1 MQRVPVVEGWRF
13 EEGQL
18 LVAFDCSVQQAQH
31 DKAKAELE
39 AAEATLRANQQLLEL
54 NSIGQLELDL
64 SRSAVSRA
72 GAEAQMQR
80 AILSK
85 CRVLAPYAGRVAE
98 QKVRE
103 QQFVQAGQP
112 LLEILDD
119 SVMELEFLVPSSWLV
134 WLKVGQRLRVQID
147 ETKRSYPARFTR
159 IGARADPVS
168 QSVKVAAAIDG
179 RFPELVAGMSGR
191 ILASRP

>member
-1 MQRVPVVEGWRF
+1 
-13 EEGQL
+13 
-18 LVAFDCSVQQAQH
+18 
-31 DKAKAELE
+31 
-39 AAEATLRANQQLLEL
+39 
-54 NSIGQLELDL
+54 
-64 SRSAVSRA
+64 
-72 GAEAQMQR
+72 
-80 AILSK
+80 
-85 CRVLAPYAGRVAE
+85 
-98 QKVRE
+98 
-103 QQFVQAGQP
+103 
-112 LLEILDD
+112 
-119 SVMELEFLVPSSWLV
+119 VPSSWLV